1 MRKIFETVDQD
12 GSGEISQDEMKSK
25 MQDGE
30 VSSYFAALGVD
41 AKQVSQLFRLL
52 DMDDS
57 GTITREEFLKGCLFL
72 RGNAKSIDIAVV
84 HQELKMLQ
92 DSMDEVLDMVD
103 ANVDSSRQSLR
114 LSRLRAE
121 GKLGD
126 EA

>member
-1 MRKIFETVDQD
+1 MRQIFETVDQD
-12 GSGEISQDEMKSK
+12 QSGEISLMEMKET

-52 DMDDS
+52 DMDNS
-57 GTITREEFLKGCLFL
+57 GTITREEFLKGCLYL

-92 DSMDEVLDMVD
+92 DSMDEVLDMV
-103 ANVDSSRQSLR
+103 
-114 LSRLRAE
+114 
-121 GKLGD
+121 
-126 EA
+126 